1 MESSSRV
8 CLTIAANLL
17 ASSSLAL
24 AIVKLIVT
32 LLVLP
37 PRDLRGDKVAAFD
50 PDAELDRY
58 PSAPVY
64 PSPPSPAPA
73 VPAVL
78 VALVAPL
85 ETLPAVQEAT
95 PSTEDAPAAVG
106 AAEYPLTLVVKRGE
120 PLVDAVAV
128 EDSTEEAAEL
138 DEPETS
144 PEPEEA
150 WSGFD
155 AGTDDAVPERNG
167 SGSIASAVLRL
178 FESAK

>member
-1 MESSSRV
+1 
-8 CLTIAANLL
+8 
-17 ASSSLAL
+17 
-24 AIVKLIVT
+24 
-32 LLVLP
+32 
-37 PRDLRGDKVAAFD
+37 
-50 PDAELDRY
+50 
-58 PSAPVY
+58 
-64 PSPPSPAPA
+64 
-73 VPAVL
+73 VL

-120 PLVDAVAV
+120 PLVEDAAE
-128 EDSTEEAAEL
+128 EDSTEDEEEL
-138 DEPETS
+138 EEPETS
-144 PEPEEA
+144 PPEDD

-178 FESAK
+178 FDSAK